1 MNSSL
6 NNLYQQFCD
15 DTKISFYL
23 NISAIVLIFIFLL
36 REKKSNIART
46 IIIIIFGICLLINIK
61 SSYSLLDWKN
71 ISNLFLNSSLAEVRN
86 NILLNLLYCIV
97 VFVFIIYLIGGL
109 I

>member
-15 DTKISFYL
+15 DTKMSFYL
-23 NISAIVLIFIFLL
+23 NILAIILIFVFLL

-46 IIIIIFGICLLINIK
+46 IIIIIFGTCLLINIK
-61 SSYSLLDWKN
+61 SSYSLLEWKN
-71 ISNLFLNSSLAEVRN
+71 ISNLFLNPSLAELRN
-86 NILLNLLYCIV
+86 NILLNLVYCV
-97 VFVFIIYLIGGL
+97 LVFIFIIYLIGGL